1 MFTSSDTELQHRL
14 SDALARVIVLRAEL
28 NDDATLGQRWHAVK
42 EFQSRRLAATYAD
55 LLASDRYRAPCE
67 FFLEEL
73 YGAKDFEQRDE
84 EALRVVPKLAKML
97 PTRALETLVLA
108 VDLDEM
114 SERFDSG
121 VARRVALPVTSES
134 YAAAYRK
141 VGSEAERERQI
152 AAVSEIGRA
161 LDRLARIP
169 MLSAMLH
176 MMKAPAEMWG
186 LSHLHHFLQ
195 RGFDAF
201 AGMRGASEF
210 LTTIARRESAINRRL
225 FAGDADPFR
234 PVDS

>member
-1 MFTSSDTELQHRL
+1 MFSSSDTELQQRL
-14 SDALARVIVLRAEL
+14 GDALARVIELRAEL
-28 NDDATLGQRWHAVK
+28 SGDAPLRQRWHAVK

-67 FFLEEL
+67 IFLEEL

-97 PTRALETLVLA
+97 PTRAVETLLLA

-121 VARRVALPVTSES
+121 LAREVALPVTPAN
-134 YAAAYRK
+134 YAAAYRN
-141 VGSEAERERQI
+141 VGSVAERERQI
-152 AAVSEIGRA
+152 DAVSEIGRA
-161 LDRLARIP
+161 LDKLARIP

-201 AGMRGASEF
+201 VDMRGASDF
-210 LTTIARRESAINRRL
+210 LATISRRESTINRRL
-225 FAGDADPFR
+225 FAGEADPFR
-234 PVDS
+234 PVD

>member
-1 MFTSSDTELQHRL
+1 MFSSSDTELQQRL
-14 SDALARVIVLRAEL
+14 SDALGRVIALRAEL
-28 NDDATLGQRWHAVK
+28 SDNASLRQRWHVVK
-42 EFQSRRLAATYAD
+42 QFQSQRLAATYAD
-55 LLASDRYRAPCE
+55 LLASDRYRAPCA

-73 YGAKDFEQRDE
+73 YGAKDFEQRDA
-84 EALRVVPKLAKML
+84 EALRVVPKLALML
-97 PTRALETLVLA
+97 PTRAVETLLLA

-121 VARRVALPVTSES
+121 LARRVELPVTPET

-141 VGSEAERERQI
+141 VGSEADRERQI
-152 AAVSEIGRA
+152 AAVSKIGRA
-161 LDRLARIP
+161 LDKLARIP
-169 MLSAMLH
+169 MLSGMLH

-210 LTTIARRESAINRRL
+210 LATVERRESAINCRL
-225 FAGDADPFR
+225 FAGEADPFR
-234 PVDS
+234 PVD

>member
-1 MFTSSDTELQHRL
+1 MFSSSDTELQQRL
-14 SDALARVIVLRAEL
+14 ADALGRVIALRAEL
-28 NDDATLGQRWHAVK
+28 NGDVPLKQRWHEVK
-42 EFQSRRLAATYAD
+42 KFQSKRLAATYAD

-97 PTRALETLVLA
+97 PTRAVETLLLA

-121 VARRVALPVTSES
+121 LARKVALPVSPET
-134 YAAAYRK
+134 YAVAYRK
-141 VGSEAERERQI
+141 VGSEAEREHQI
-152 AAVSEIGRA
+152 ESVREIGLA
-161 LDRLARIP
+161 LDKLARIP

-176 MMKAPAEMWG
+176 MMRAPAEMWG
-186 LSHLHHFLQ
+186 LSHLHHFLE

-210 LTTIARRESAINRRL
+210 LATISRRESTINRRL
-225 FAGDADPFR
+225 FAGEADPFR
-234 PVDS
+234 PVD

>member
-1 MFTSSDTELQHRL
+1 MFRSSDTELQHRL
-14 SDALARVIVLRAEL
+14 GDALARVIALRAEL
-28 NDDATLGQRWHAVK
+28 SGDAPLRQRWHAVK
-42 EFQSRRLAATYAD
+42 QFQSQRLAATYAD

-97 PTRALETLVLA
+97 PTRAVETLVLA
-108 VDLDEM
+108 VDLDEI

-121 VARRVALPVTSES
+121 LAHKIVLPVTPDS
-134 YAAAYRK
+134 YGVAYRK

-152 AAVSEIGRA
+152 EAVHEIGRA

-210 LTTIARRESAINRRL
+210 LATISRRESTINRRL
-225 FAGDADPFR
+225 FAGEADPFR
-234 PVDS
+234 PVD

>member
-1 MFTSSDTELQHRL
+1 MFSSSDTELQQRL
-14 SDALARVIVLRAEL
+14 GDALARVIALRAEL
-28 NDDATLGQRWHAVK
+28 NDDAPLRQRWHAVK

-97 PTRALETLVLA
+97 PTRAVETLLLA

-121 VARRVALPVTSES
+121 VAREVALPVTSAS
-134 YAAAYRK
+134 YAAAYRM
-141 VGSEAERERQI
+141 VGSVAERERQI
-152 AAVSEIGRA
+152 DAVSEIGRA
-161 LDRLARIP
+161 LDKLARIP

-201 AGMRGASEF
+201 VDMRGASDF
-210 LTTIARRESAINRRL
+210 LATISRRESTINRRL
-225 FAGDADPFR
+225 FAGEADPFR
-234 PVDS
+234 PVD